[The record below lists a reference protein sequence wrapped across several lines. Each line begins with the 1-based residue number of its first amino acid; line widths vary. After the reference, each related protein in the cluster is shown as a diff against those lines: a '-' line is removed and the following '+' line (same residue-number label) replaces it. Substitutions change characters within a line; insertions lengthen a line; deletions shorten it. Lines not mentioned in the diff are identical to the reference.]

1 MSAPGA
7 AATPIVSIRGLTA
20 SRGRDRALEDVDL
33 DVFAGEIH
41 GLAGPNGAGK
51 TTLLR
56 CLLGLLPF
64 TGTIRLALSPG
75 EPIGYVPQSLDLD
88 PSLPVSVG
96 DFLALAL
103 ARAPLFLRPSAAL
116 RARIASALAET
127 GAERLAERRLAELSG
142 GELRRVLL
150 AQALVPRPRLLVLDE
165 PASHVDEE
173 GTRVFESLLLRLAR
187 EGVAILIVEHDLEL
201 LTRLSTRVTVLNRR
215 VVSAPVSRGLS
226 TGAGAGASGAVGA
239 AS

>member
-1 MSAPGA
+1 MTAPG
-7 AATPIVSIRGLTA
+7 TPVVAIRGLRA
-20 SRGRDRALEDVDL
+20 ARGRDLALDGVDL

-56 CLLGLLPF
+56 CLLGSVPF

-88 PSLPVSVG
+88 PALPVSVS

-103 ARAPLFLRPSAAL
+103 RRAPAFGRRPPAFRS
-116 RARIASALAET
+116 RIASALAET
-127 GAERLAERRLAELSG
+127 GTEALASRRLPELSG

-150 AQALVPRPRLLVLDE
+150 AQALVPPPRLLLLDE
-165 PASHVDEE
+165 PASHVDEA
-173 GTRVFESLLLRLAR
+173 GTRLIEALLARLAR
-187 EGVAILIVEHDLEL
+187 QGAAVLLVEHDAGL
-201 LTRLSTRVTVLNRR
+201 LARLCSRVTVLNRR
-215 VVSAPVSRGLS
+215 VVSTGDPAGLS
-226 TGAGAGASGAVGA
+226 ESDLVAEGILP
-239 AS
+239 

>member
-1 MSAPGA
+1 MSAGPSP
-7 AATPIVSIRGLTA
+7 ATPIVSIRGLSA
-20 SRGRDRALEDVDL
+20 RRGRDRALEGVDL

-56 CLLGLLPF
+56 CVLGMLPF

-88 PSLPVSVG
+88 PALPVSVS

-103 ARAPLFLRPSAAL
+103 SRAPVFGRRPQAL
-116 RARIASALAET
+116 RSRIASALAET
-127 GAERLAERRLAELSG
+127 GTEALAPRRLPELSG

-150 AQALVPRPRLLVLDE
+150 AQALVPPPKLLVLDE
-165 PASHVDEE
+165 PASHVDED
-173 GTRVFESLLLRLAR
+173 GTRLIEALLARLAR
-187 EGVAILIVEHDLEL
+187 QGAAVLLVEHDPSL
-201 LTRLSTRVTVLNRR
+201 LARLCARVTVLNRR
-215 VVSAPVSRGLS
+215 VVSAGDPGSLSESGL
-226 TGAGAGASGAVGA
+226 A
-239 AS
+239 AERIAP

>member
-1 MSAPGA
+1 MSAGPSPT
-7 AATPIVSIRGLTA
+7 TPIVSIRGLSA
-20 SRGRDRALEDVDL
+20 RRGRDRALEGVDL

-56 CLLGLLPF
+56 CLLGMLPF

-88 PSLPVSVG
+88 PALPVSVS

-103 ARAPLFLRPSAAL
+103 SRAPVFGRRPQAL
-116 RARIASALAET
+116 RSRIASALAET
-127 GAERLAERRLAELSG
+127 GTEALAPRRLPELSG

-150 AQALVPRPRLLVLDE
+150 AQALVPPPKLLVLDE
-165 PASHVDEE
+165 PASHVDED
-173 GTRVFESLLLRLAR
+173 GTRLIEALLARLAR
-187 EGVAILIVEHDLEL
+187 QGAAVLLVEHDPSL
-201 LTRLSTRVTVLNRR
+201 LARLCARVTVLNRR
-215 VVSAPVSRGLS
+215 VVSSGDPGSLSESGLAAERTAP
-226 TGAGAGASGAVGA
+226 
-239 AS
+239 

>member
-1 MSAPGA
+1 MNTPAP
-7 AATPIVSIRGLTA
+7 PIVSIRGLSA
-20 SRGRDRALEDVDL
+20 ARGRDRALEGVDL

-56 CLLGLLPF
+56 CLLGMLPF

-88 PSLPVSVG
+88 PALPVSVS

-103 ARAPLFLRPSAAL
+103 RRAPVFGRRPQAL
-116 RARIASALAET
+116 HSRISSALAET
-127 GAERLAERRLAELSG
+127 GTEALAPRRLPELSG

-150 AQALVPRPRLLVLDE
+150 AQALVPPPKLLVLDE
-165 PASHVDEE
+165 PASHVDED
-173 GTRVFESLLLRLAR
+173 GTRLIEALLARLAR
-187 EGVAILIVEHDLEL
+187 GGAAVLLVEHDPSL
-201 LTRLSTRVTVLNRR
+201 LARLCSRVTVLNRR
-215 VVSAPVSRGLS
+215 VLSSGDPGRLSEADLVAGGIAP
-226 TGAGAGASGAVGA
+226 
-239 AS
+239 

>member
-1 MSAPGA
+1 VSAGPSP
-7 AATPIVSIRGLTA
+7 ATPIVSIRGLSA
-20 SRGRDRALEDVDL
+20 RRGRDRALEGVDL

-56 CLLGLLPF
+56 CLLGMLPF

-88 PSLPVSVG
+88 PALPVSVS

-103 ARAPLFLRPSAAL
+103 SRAPVFGRRPQAL
-116 RARIASALAET
+116 RSRIASALAET
-127 GAERLAERRLAELSG
+127 GTEALAPRRLPELSG

-150 AQALVPRPRLLVLDE
+150 AQALVPPPKLLVLDE
-165 PASHVDEE
+165 PASHVDED
-173 GTRVFESLLLRLAR
+173 GTRLIEALLARLAR
-187 EGVAILIVEHDLEL
+187 QGAAVLLVEHDPSL
-201 LTRLSTRVTVLNRR
+201 LARLCARVTVLNRR
-215 VVSAPVSRGLS
+215 VVSAGDPGSLSESGL
-226 TGAGAGASGAVGA
+226 A
-239 AS
+239 AERIAP